1 MTISRMIH
9 SPVVAGAGLIA
20 SLTLLVAVVFGLA

>member
-9 SPVVAGAGLIA
+9 SPVVAGAGLIT
-20 SLTLLVAVVFGLA
+20 SLALLVAVVFGLA